1 MTLDPSYFEAYGLPP
16 PIEEFQFHPTR
27 KWRFDYAW
35 PSHKIALEINGGRFV
50 GGRHNSAE
58 GSHKDMEKMNEA
70 ACRGWRV
77 LYITPRS
84 VGTLVP
90 VELVRRAM
98 EVSR

>member
-1 MTLDPSYFEAYGLPP
+1 MTELFEAHGLPAP
-16 PIEEFQFHPTR
+16 VTEFPFHPTR
-27 KWRFDYAW
+27 KFRFDYAW
-35 PSHKIALEINGGRFV
+35 PSERIALEVNGGRFV

-70 ACRGWRV
+70 ACLGWRV

-90 VELVRRAM
+90 IALVKRAM
-98 EVSR
+98 EFNR